1 MDSIFAY
8 RKEYKLPN
16 GYKAE
21 FSLDRTRT
29 SAALQ
34 IAWSPDLP
42 SEEVKTEEFLEAYRK
57 ARSDFMGSL
66 GLNVMIV
73 EI

>member
-1 MDSIFAY
+1 MNDIFAY
-8 RKEYKLPN
+8 RKEYELIN

-21 FSLDRTRT
+21 FSLDRTKT
-29 SAALQ
+29 NASLQ

-42 SEEVKTEEFLEAYRK
+42 SEEVKTDEFLEAYRK
-57 ARSDFMGSL
+57 ARNDFWGSL
-66 GLNVMIV
+66 GMNVMIV

>member
-16 GYKAE
+16 GYEAE
-21 FSLDRTRT
+21 FSLDRTRP

-42 SEEVKTEEFLEAYRK
+42 SEEVKTEEFLEAYRN
-57 ARSDFMGSL
+57 ARNDFIGSL
-66 GLNVMIV
+66 GLKTMIV